1 MRRSPG
7 VVPPCLRSRGAPA
20 AGGSWKHRAADQAA
34 SCLNHNHMHLSTTL
48 LGMAAATRVAR
59 VAQATRASSAAAAG
73 RRRHAVL
80 PHMVLGRSATEAAA
94 VWQS

>member
-1 MRRSPG
+1 M
-7 VVPPCLRSRGAPA
+7 VVAEVLVALA
-20 AGGSWKHRAADQAA
+20 VLAVQVDV
-34 SCLNHNHMHLSTTL
+34 
-48 LGMAAATRVAR
+48 VAR